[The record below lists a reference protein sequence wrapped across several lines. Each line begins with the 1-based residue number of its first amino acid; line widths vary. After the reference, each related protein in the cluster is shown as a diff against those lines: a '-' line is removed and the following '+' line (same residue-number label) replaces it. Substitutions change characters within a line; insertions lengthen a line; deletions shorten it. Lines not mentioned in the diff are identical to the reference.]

1 MSLPPNFGQAFDLSS
16 LTKPKVDPT
25 TPLPGIEVSVENLSS
40 DILPLSLVRPV
51 IVLMWSPRSAESVEM
66 IKVLGKLQIDFK
78 EAFALARVDIEAHP
92 QVAQAFQTKAV
103 PYAVAIIAEQMV
115 PLFEQS
121 YPEAQVRMVID
132 KVLTLASEQ
141 GIGQAPVEQMEAEEI
156 EAMEALEAGNY
167 VAAEAAYKKWLSR
180 KPSENLAKLGLA
192 QTQLLMRTEGSDLDT
207 VISESTKN
215 PGDIALQLK
224 AADVEMVNGGVEA
237 AFTRLLHAVRAT
249 SGDDRTKVKNHL
261 LNLFAL
267 VDPSDPRLVAARKEL
282 ASALFSEKH

>member
-16 LTKPKVDPT
+16 LTKPKVDT
-25 TPLPGIEVSVENLSS
+25 STPLPGIEVSVENLSS

-51 IVLMWSPRSAESVEM
+51 IVLMWSPRSKESVEM
-66 IKVLGKLQIDFK
+66 VNVLGKLEIDYK

-92 QVAQAFQTKAV
+92 QVAQAFQTKSI

-115 PLFEQS
+115 PLFEQA
-121 YPEAQVRMVID
+121 YPEAQVRMVMD

-167 VAAEAAYKKWLSR
+167 VAAEEAYKKWLSR

-192 QTQLLMRTEGSDLDT
+192 QTQLLIRTEGLDLEV
-207 VISESTKN
+207 VIDESTKN
-215 PGDIALQLK
+215 PGDISLQLK
-224 AADVEMVNGGVEA
+224 AADVEIVNGGVEA

-249 SGDDRTKVKNHL
+249 TGDDRAKVKDHL
-261 LNLFAL
+261 LKLFAL
-267 VDPSDPRLVAARKEL
+267 VDPNDPRLVSARKEL
-282 ASALFSEKH
+282 ASALF

>member
-16 LTKPKVDPT
+16 LTKPKVDT
-25 TPLPGIEVSVENLSS
+25 STPMPGIEVSVENLSS

-51 IVLMWSPRSAESVEM
+51 IVVMWSTRSPESVEVV
-66 IKVLGKLQIDFK
+66 KVLGKLERDYK

-92 QVAQAFQTKAV
+92 QVAQAFQTKSI

-141 GIGQAPVEQMEAEEI
+141 GVGQAPAEHLEAEEI
-156 EAMEALEAGNY
+156 EAMEALEAGDY
-167 VAAEAAYKKWLSR
+167 AAAEVAYKKWLSR
-180 KPSENLAKLGLA
+180 KPAENLAKLGLA
-192 QTQLLMRTEGSDLDT
+192 QTQLLIRTEGLELNQ
-207 VISESTKN
+207 VIDESTKN
-215 PGDIALQLK
+215 PTDIALQLK

-249 SGDDRTKVKNHL
+249 AGDDRNKVKDHL

-282 ASALFSEKH
+282 ASALF

>member
-16 LTKPKVDPT
+16 LTKPKVDPS
-25 TPLPGIEVSVENLSS
+25 TPMAGIEVSVENLSS

-51 IVLMWSPRSAESVEM
+51 IVLMWSPRSPESVEM
-66 IKVLGKLQIDFK
+66 IKVLGKLEIDYK
-78 EAFALARVDIEAHP
+78 EAFSLARVDIEAHP
-92 QVAQAFQTKAV
+92 QVAQAFQTKTV

-141 GIGQAPVEQMEAEEI
+141 GVGQAPAEHMEAEEI
-156 EAMEALEAGNY
+156 EAMEALDAGNY
-167 VAAEAAYKKWLSR
+167 AGAEVAYKKWLSR
-180 KPSENLAKLGLA
+180 KPAENLAKLGLA
-192 QTQLLMRTEGSDLDT
+192 QTQLLMRTEGLELNQ
-207 VISESTKN
+207 VIDESTKN

-224 AADVEMVNGGVEA
+224 AADVEMVSGGVEA

-249 SGDDRTKVKNHL
+249 AGDDRIKVKDHL

-282 ASALFSEKH
+282 ASALF

>member
-66 IKVLGKLQIDFK
+66 IKVLGKLEVDYK
-78 EAFALARVDIEAHP
+78 GAFALARVDIEAHP

-121 YPEAQVRMVID
+121 YPEAQVRMVMD

-156 EAMEALEAGNY
+156 EAMDALEAGNY

-192 QTQLLMRTEGSDLDT
+192 QTQLLMRTEGLELSE
-207 VISESTKN
+207 VIDQSALN
-215 PGDIALQLK
+215 PSDIALQLK
-224 AADVEMVNGGVEA
+224 AADVEIVNGGVEA
-237 AFTRLLHAVRAT
+237 AFARLIHAVRAT
-249 SGDDRTKVKNHL
+249 SGDERTKVKDHL

-267 VDPSDPRLVAARKEL
+267 VDQSDPRLVAARKEL
-282 ASALFSEKH
+282 ASALF

>member
-25 TPLPGIEVSVENLSS
+25 IPLPGIEVSVENLSS
-40 DILPLSLVRPV
+40 EILPLSLVRPV
-51 IVLMWSPRSAESVEM
+51 IVLMWSPRSAESAEM
-66 IKVLGKLQIDFK
+66 VKVLGKLENDYKQ
-78 EAFALARVDIEAHP
+78 AFALARVDIEAHP
-92 QVAQAFQTKAV
+92 QVAQAFQTKSI

-121 YPEAQVRMVID
+121 YPEAQVRMVLD

-156 EAMEALEAGNY
+156 EALEALEAGNY
-167 VAAEAAYKKWLSR
+167 LAAEVAYKKWLSR
-180 KPSENLAKLGLA
+180 KPSENLAKIGLA
-192 QTQLLMRTEGSDLDT
+192 QTQLLIRTEGLELDA
-207 VISESTKN
+207 VILESTNN
-215 PGDIALQLK
+215 PGDITLQLK
-224 AADVEMVNGGVEA
+224 AADVEIVNGGVEA
-237 AFTRLLHAVRAT
+237 AFTRLLHVVRAT
-249 SGDDRTKVKNHL
+249 AGDDRAKVKDHL

-282 ASALFSEKH
+282 ASALF

>member
-16 LTKPKVDPT
+16 LTKPKVDPS

-51 IVLMWSPRSAESVEM
+51 IVIMWSPRSKESVEM
-66 IKVLGKLQIDFK
+66 VNVLGKLEIDYK
-78 EAFALARVDIEAHP
+78 EAFVLARVDIEAHP
-92 QVAQAFQTKAV
+92 QVAQAFQTKSI

-115 PLFEQS
+115 PLFEQA
-121 YPEAQVRMVID
+121 YPEAQVRMVMD

-141 GIGQAPVEQMEAEEI
+141 GIGQAPVEQMEVEEI

-167 VAAEAAYKKWLSR
+167 VAAEEAYKKWLSR

-192 QTQLLMRTEGSDLDT
+192 QTQLLIRTEGLDLEV
-207 VISESTKN
+207 VIDESTKN
-215 PGDIALQLK
+215 PGDISLQLK
-224 AADVEMVNGGVEA
+224 AADVEIVNGGVEA

-249 SGDDRTKVKNHL
+249 TVDDRAKVKDHL
-261 LNLFAL
+261 LKLFAL
-267 VDPSDPRLVAARKEL
+267 VDPNDPRLVSARKEL
-282 ASALFSEKH
+282 ASALF

>member
-16 LTKPKVDPT
+16 LTKPKVDPSI
-25 TPLPGIEVSVENLSS
+25 PMPGIEVSVENLSS
-40 DILPLSLVRPV
+40 EILPLSLVRPV
-51 IVLMWSPRSAESVEM
+51 IVLMWSPRSPESAEMV
-66 IKVLGKLQIDFK
+66 KLLGKLEGDYKQ
-78 EAFALARVDIEAHP
+78 AFALARVDIEAHP
-92 QVAQAFQTKAV
+92 QVAQAFQTKTV

-115 PLFEQS
+115 PLFEQA
-121 YPEAQVRMVID
+121 YPEAQVRMVLD

-141 GIGQAPVEQMEAEEI
+141 GVGQAPVEHMEAEEI

-167 VAAEAAYKKWLSR
+167 LAAEAAYKKWLSR
-180 KPSENLAKLGLA
+180 KPSESLAKLGLA
-192 QTQLLMRTEGSDLDT
+192 QTQLLMRTEGLDLNQ
-207 VISESTKN
+207 VIDESTNN

-224 AADVEMVNGGVEA
+224 AADVEIVNGGVEA

-249 SGDDRTKVKNHL
+249 TGDDRSKVKDHL

-282 ASALFSEKH
+282 ASALF